1 MRATL
6 IAVGRAK
13 PGAARDLFLDYAQRL
28 SPPLA
33 LIEVEEK
40 RPLPSAQLKAREAEL
55 LLAAVPKGATV
66 LLLDERGRDFTS
78 PAFAERIGQ
87 WRDQGVADLALLIG
101 GADGHGDAAR
111 ARADLVLSL
120 GKQTWPHMLVRAL
133 IAEQLYRA
141 QTILAG
147 HPYHRE

>member
-13 PGAARDLFLDYAQRL
+13 PGPARDLFLDYAQRL
-28 SPPLA
+28 TPPLA

-40 RPLPSAQLKAREAEL
+40 RPLPSAQLKAREAE
-55 LLAAVPKGATV
+55 

-101 GADGHGDAAR
+101 GADGHGEAAR
-111 ARADLVLSL
+111 QRADRVL
-120 GKQTWPHMLVRAL
+120 
-133 IAEQLYRA
+133 
-141 QTILAG
+141 
-147 HPYHRE
+147 